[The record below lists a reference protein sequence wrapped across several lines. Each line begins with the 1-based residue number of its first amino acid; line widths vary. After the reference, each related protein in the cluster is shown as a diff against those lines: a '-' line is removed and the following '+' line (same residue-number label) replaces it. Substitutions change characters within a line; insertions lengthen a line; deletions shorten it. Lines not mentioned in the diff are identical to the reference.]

1 MKNLKENLKSDFQ
14 SGLVV
19 FLVALPLC
27 LGIALASGAPLFAGI
42 ISGIIGGIVVGLI
55 SNSQL
60 SVTGP
65 AAGLTAIILSA
76 ITSLNSYE
84 SFLLAVII
92 AGALQI
98 LLGALKAGAIANY
111 IPSNV
116 IEGMLTAIGI
126 IIILKQIPHAVG
138 YDKDNEG
145 DFFFLEATGNNT
157 LSAIYDAIN
166 YSHPGSFIICLVSL
180 LILIAFNKINFLKKI
195 KLIPGALI
203 AVIAGILINEFFKLQ
218 SSPLE
223 VANDHLVKLPIAKSI
238 SDFGGFFSYPKF
250 DVIANYQVWVVALTI
265 AIVASIET
273 LLCIEASD
281 KMDPKKRVTNPNK
294 ELFAQGVG
302 NLLSGL
308 IGGLPMTSVIVR
320 TSANTNA
327 GAKSK
332 MSTIIHGILILVCV
346 ITIPF
351 IINKIPLASLAAIL
365 LMIGFKLAG
374 PAIFKKIWS
383 QGLIQFVPFIVTVI
397 AIVFTDLLKGVGI
410 GMVVSIFYILK
421 SNLKFAYSFDKQKY
435 HDGEVINIQ
444 LAHEVSF
451 LNKAAIKETLHQLP
465 KNSVVKID
473 ASESFYIDY
482 DIVELIHDFEKTI
495 APQKN
500 ITVEVIGL
508 KNKYS
513 LNNVPSHV
521 TIN

>member
-1 MKNLKENLKSDFQ
+1 MKNITANLKSDFQ

-42 ISGIIGGIVVGLI
+42 LSGIIGGIVVGLI

-65 AAGLTAIILSA
+65 AAGLTAIILTA

-84 SFLLAVII
+84 SFLVAVII

-98 LLGALKAGAIANY
+98 ILGALKAGTIANY

-145 DFFFLEATGNNT
+145 DFFFLESTGNNT
-157 LSAIYDAIN
+157 LSAIYKAIS
-166 YSHPGSFIICLVSL
+166 YSHPGSFIICIVSL
-180 LILIAFNKINFLKKI
+180 MILIAFNKINFLKNI

-203 AVIAGILINEFFKLQ
+203 AVVAGILINEFFKLQ
-218 SSPLE
+218 ASPLE
-223 VANDHLVKLPIAKSI
+223 IADEHLVKLPVPKNAEE
-238 SDFGGFFSYPKF
+238 FFSFFSFPNF
-250 DVIANYQVWVVALTI
+250 NAISNYEVWIVGLTI

-273 LLCIEASD
+273 LLCIEAAD
-281 KMDPKKRVTNPNK
+281 KIDPEKRATNPNR
-294 ELFAQGVG
+294 ELLAQGTG

-320 TSANTNA
+320 TSANANA

-332 MSTIIHGILILVCV
+332 MSTIIHGLLILVSV

-351 IINKIPLASLAAIL
+351 IINKTPLASLAAIL

-421 SNLKFAYSFDKQKY
+421 SNLRFAYSFDKKNY
-435 HDGEVINIQ
+435 HEGEVIKIQ

-465 KNSVVKID
+465 NNSVVKID

-500 ITVEVIGL
+500 IKLEVIGM
-508 KNKYS
+508 KDKYS
-513 LNNVPSHV
+513 LNTVPSHV
-521 TIN
+521 TIK